1 MRDITVMLTACG
13 VQFLPGLVNCLRKN
27 GERNIRIIGTDIQ
40 DDPTLYDFVDELY
53 VVPRATSPNYVDNLL
68 EICEKEKVDVLLPF
82 MSAELLSLFDAKEK
96 FKKIGT
102 KVSVSNRHSIEVAND
117 KLKFYQYLK
126 ENGLPIPKFYPLTK
140 AEQLES
146 VCKKLGYPEK
156 AVCVKATNLS
166 GSRGI
171 RIIDP
176 KKSRYDILFG
186 EKPNSFYI
194 SLEELKTILSEKKT
208 MPEMMAMEYLPGEEY
223 SVDLIAE
230 HGDVR
235 YMCGRESNVII
246 ASIPQVATLREDIAA
261 YEISRNV
268 IKALKL
274 DGNADLDF
282 KYDANGNPV
291 IMEVNPRMAATLAV
305 FEAGGLNLPYL
316 RIKQLLGEEM
326 PKVDI
331 NYGVMMKRRY
341 LETFAEK

>member
-13 VQFLPGLVNCLRKN
+13 VQFIPGLVNCLRKN
-27 GERNIRIIGTDIQ
+27 GERNIRIIGTDMQ

-53 VVPRATSPNYVDNLL
+53 VVPRATAPNYADILL

-82 MSAELLSLFDAKEK
+82 MSAELLALFDAKEK

-102 KVSVSNRHSIEVAND
+102 KVSVSNRESIEIANN
-117 KLKFYQYLK
+117 KFKFYQYLK
-126 ENGLPIPKFYPLTK
+126 DNGLPVPKFYPLTK
-140 AEQLES
+140 AEELEW
-146 VCKKLGYPEK
+146 VCEKLGYPEK
-156 AVCVKATNLS
+156 AVCVKATDLS

-194 SLEELKTILSEKKT
+194 SLEELKIILSEKET
-208 MPEMMAMEYLPGEEY
+208 MHEMLVMEYLPGEEY
-223 SVDLIAE
+223 SVDLIAD
-230 HGDVR
+230 HGEVK
-235 YMCGRESNVII
+235 YMCGRESNVIL
-246 ASIPQVATLREDIAA
+246 ASIPQIATLKEDKVA

-268 IKALKL
+268 IKALQL

-282 KYDANGNPV
+282 KYDQNGNPV
-291 IMEVNPRMAATLAV
+291 IMEVNPRLAATLAV
-305 FEAGGLNLPYL
+305 FEAGGLNLPYI

-331 NYGVMMKRRY
+331 KYGVMMKRRY